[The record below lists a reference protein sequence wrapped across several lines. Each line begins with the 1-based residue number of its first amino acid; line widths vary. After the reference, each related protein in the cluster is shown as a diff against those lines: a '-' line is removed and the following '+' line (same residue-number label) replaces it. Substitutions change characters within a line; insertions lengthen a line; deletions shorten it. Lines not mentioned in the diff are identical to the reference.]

1 MGAPDDE
8 HERDVDGLAP
18 HERLREALDARAEAL
33 EHAQSA
39 LAAAERANELKDRFL
54 ATVSH
59 ELRTPLNAIL
69 GWVQL
74 IRAGDLTPEQV
85 ARGLRAIERNAR
97 AQARLITDL
106 LDVSHMLH
114 GRLSIDRE
122 PVELGAIAE
131 QAVESMRPV
140 AEAKGVRLLW
150 RRLGAKLL
158 TVCGDPRRLRQVV
171 INLISNAV
179 KFTPAGGE
187 VRVAVQE
194 ENASAC
200 VSVVDTGEG
209 MSAETQE
216 GLFDRFFQGETSSKR
231 SGLGLGLVI
240 VKELVELHGGWIRAS
255 SKGAGHGATFK
266 VSLPLLT
273 AGTFTA
279 R

>member
-1 MGAPDDE
+1 MDAPDDE
-8 HERDVDGLAP
+8 NERDVDGLAP

-39 LAAAERANELKDRFL
+39 LAAAERANDLKDRFL

-59 ELRTPLNAIL
+59 ELRTPLNAISA
-69 GWVQL
+69 GCNSSE
-74 IRAGDLTPEQV
+74 RAISRPSRST
-85 ARGLRAIERNAR
+85 RGLRAIERNAR

-114 GRLSIDRE
+114 GRLALERE
-122 PVELGAIAE
+122 TVELGAIAE
-131 QAVESMRPV
+131 HAVESMRPV

-150 RRLGAKLL
+150 RRLRREAAH
-158 TVCGDPRRLRQVV
+158 RLRR
-171 INLISNAV
+171 
-179 KFTPAGGE
+179 PAPAAANRDQPDLERRE
-187 VRVAVQE
+187 VHARGWRGSCGSQE
-194 ENASAC
+194 EDASAC
-200 VSVVDTGEG
+200 VTVVRHRRRHERRNAGGPVRSVLSGRDAGQR
-209 MSAETQE
+209 A
-216 GLFDRFFQGETSSKR
+216 
-231 SGLGLGLVI
+231 GLGLGLVI

-273 AGTFTA
+273 PGSMTV

>member
-39 LAAAERANELKDRFL
+39 LAAAERANDLKDRFL

-74 IRAGDLTPEQV
+74 IRAGDVTPEQV
-85 ARGLRAIERNAR
+85 TRGLSAIERNAR
-97 AQARLITDL
+97 AQARLIADL

-114 GRLSIDRE
+114 GRLALDRE

-194 ENASAC
+194 EDASAC

-216 GLFDRFFQGETSSKR
+216 GLFDRFVQGETSGKR
-231 SGLGLGLVI
+231 AGLGLGLVI

-255 SKGAGHGATFK
+255 SKGAGLGATVK

-273 AGTFTA
+273 PGPMTV